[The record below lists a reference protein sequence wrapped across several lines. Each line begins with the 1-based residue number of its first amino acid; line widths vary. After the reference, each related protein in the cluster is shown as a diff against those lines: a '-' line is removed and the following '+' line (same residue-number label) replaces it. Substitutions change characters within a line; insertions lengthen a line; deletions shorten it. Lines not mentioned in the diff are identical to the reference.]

1 MHSFRDRFWTDNYP
15 EGVPADID
23 PDKYPNLIALIDE
36 AFDNHPQATAYT
48 CLGRSVTFFEA
59 KQYAEKV
66 SQFLIEEGFEKGDR
80 VAVMLPNILQ
90 NPVAILGVLRAGLV
104 VVNVNPLYS
113 SRELCHQLCDSEAKA
128 IIILGNFC
136 DKLANIISK
145 TQINYVIQTNVGD
158 LLGLKGKFINFYL
171 RFVKYFQA

>member
-1 MHSFRDRFWTDNYP
+1 MHNFRDRFWTDNYP

-23 PDKYPNLIALIDE
+23 PDKYPNLIALMDE

-59 KQYAEKV
+59 KQYAEKI

-90 NPVAILGVLRAGLV
+90 NPVAILGVLRA
-104 VVNVNPLYS
+104 
-113 SRELCHQLCDSEAKA
+113 
-128 IIILGNFC
+128 
-136 DKLANIISK
+136 
-145 TQINYVIQTNVGD
+145 
-158 LLGLKGKFINFYL
+158 
-171 RFVKYFQA
+171 